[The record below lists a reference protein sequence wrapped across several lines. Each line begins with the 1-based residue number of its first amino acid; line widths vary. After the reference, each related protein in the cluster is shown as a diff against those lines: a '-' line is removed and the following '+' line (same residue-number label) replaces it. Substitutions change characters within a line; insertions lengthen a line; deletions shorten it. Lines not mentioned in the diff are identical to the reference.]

1 MDHYCEL
8 IRKRYAEIASGD
20 LGYIPDA
27 LGCVLKVLN
36 EIAADEALSESVREK
51 AAYAAMNDT
60 YQPINCDDYDNL
72 ELACQHHLVL
82 TLALKDGEQLQA
94 KASDLISRK
103 NIEYL
108 VVELAG
114 NVRELRLDKIAS
126 FSHPEIG
133 TVVVSES

>member
-51 AAYAAMNDT
+51 SAYAAANLLVS
-60 YQPINCDDYDNL
+60 DYVN
-72 ELACQHHLVL
+72 E
-82 TLALKDGEQLQA
+82 
-94 KASDLISRK
+94 
-103 NIEYL
+103 
-108 VVELAG
+108 
-114 NVRELRLDKIAS
+114 
-126 FSHPEIG
+126 
-133 TVVVSES
+133 